1 MARFAWNARVALVP
15 NRAPRWKTSSARPL
29 LLAIYARVDALLA
42 PFSCDA
48 SAECCHFGLT
58 GREPYVT
65 PIELAEIELALTR
78 RGSALARLPT
88 VPRRLPVVADARR
101 CPLLDENGRCSVYAS
116 RPLGCRT
123 FFCDRVQGP
132 RTPSAR
138 RDQLQR
144 PVRGRSPPPAICPAT
159 PTPARSRARFNRYAE
174 RPPRTAHPCLSSSK
188 RRFDG
193 TTALAPRLTPVKGE
207 GSLAHP
213 RRFGARRLGPA

>member
-1 MARFAWNARVALVP
+1 VAGFAWNARVALVP

-29 LLAIYARVDALLA
+29 LLAIYARVDGLLA

-48 SAECCHFGLT
+48 STECCHFGLT

-101 CPLLDENGRCSVYAS
+101 CPLLDETGRCSVYAS

-132 RTPSAR
+132 GRLPRDEINYNAR
-138 RDQLQR
+138 CVADLAARHLPRDPHSR
-144 PVRGRSPPPAICPAT
+144 PL
-159 PTPARSRARFNRYAE
+159 SRA
-174 RPPRTAHPCLSSSK
+174 LQ
-188 RRFDG
+188 
-193 TTALAPRLTPVKGE
+193 
-207 GSLAHP
+207 SL
-213 RRFGARRLGPA
+213 R

>member
-1 MARFAWNARVALVP
+1 MIVRPGRRPPSALCGMARFAWNARVALVP

-123 FFCDRVQGP
+123 FFCDCVQGP

-144 PVRGRSPPPAICPAT
+144 PVRGRFRRPPSAPRPPLPPALARASIAT
-159 PTPARSRARFNRYAE
+159 LRGPREPPTLASLRASVASME
-174 RPPRTAHPCLSSSK
+174 RPRWPRA
-188 RRFDG
+188 
-193 TTALAPRLTPVKGE
+193 
-207 GSLAHP
+207 SLP
-213 RRFGARRLGPA
+213 